1 MTERLIIDLAA
12 CDRCGHCTVGPSML
26 ALRERATFELVC
38 RRCVEASC
46 VLACPFDALE
56 RTEDGIIKRHNMR
69 CVSCKSCALACPFG
83 TIYTE
88 LLPFYAMSYEAALAV
103 FVGARSFA
111 GEEGWR
117 ERDGVQIPD
126 THRPQL
132 RGLLQACRCSALEFR
147 EVGVDEP
154 DIHIIDEFLAA
165 RARRWDRQDRGEV
178 AA

>member
-88 LLPFYAMSYEAALAV
+88 LLPFYAMSYEAAVAV
-103 FVGARSFA
+103 FLGARHA
-111 GEEGWR
+111 GEEDRR
-117 ERDGVQIPD
+117 ERGELQIPEND
-126 THRPQL
+126 SPAGS
-132 RGLLQACRCSALEFR
+132 GLLQACRCSALEFR
-147 EVGVDEP
+147 EVAPDEP

-165 RARRWDRQDRGEV
+165 RVRRWDRQDRGEV